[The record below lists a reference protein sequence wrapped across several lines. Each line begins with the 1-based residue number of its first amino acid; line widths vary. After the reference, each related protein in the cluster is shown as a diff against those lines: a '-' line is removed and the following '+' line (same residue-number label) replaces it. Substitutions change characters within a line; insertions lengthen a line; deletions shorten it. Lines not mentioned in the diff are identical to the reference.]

1 MDSHDFMTQIKRL
14 KDTYGDRLYTSERIE
29 SLWKLLKDWEVYWL
43 ANAITHFID
52 TERQAP
58 LIPEFKGAIKFEQ
71 ERHAEK
77 TRMQLQQLEDDL
89 SPNENACIYC
99 GDSGVLMCIHEK
111 KTGFWAFKCDCSF
124 GKSDPRSFPVLKT
137 GHLEQGF
144 QYLTKDQFLLLRGKS
159 ESQKQSYAKEA
170 G

>member
-1 MDSHDFMTQIKRL
+1 MNLNQFDIQMARL
-14 KDTYGDRLYTSERIE
+14 IGVYGDRAYGGERIKILFE
-29 SLWKLLKDWEVYWL
+29 MLRDWEPWWFEHQV
-43 ANAITHFID
+43 THFIINSR
-52 TERQAP
+52 TAP
-58 LIPEFKGAIKFEQ
+58 LVADFREAMDQ
-71 ERHAEK
+71 ERARLAAL
-77 TRMQLQQLEDDL
+77 TQLEKLQAEDL
-89 SPNENACIYC
+89 PPNPNACIYC